1 MNSSTKCQLC
11 GNLNDGSSC
20 TPKTVI
26 GKNEYNRIPY
36 GIEAVLAKV
45 QDETDKQSHCHDCN
59 VHFNGF
65 HHFPCEVEI
74 CPRCSGQFISCG
86 CGVV

>member
-1 MNSSTKCQLC
+1 MMDLVA
-11 GNLNDGSSC
+11 LLE
-20 TPKTVI
+20 TVI

-36 GIEAVLAKV
+36 GIEAVLTKV
-45 QDETDKQSHCHDCN
+45 QNETDKQSHCHDCN

-74 CPRCSGQFISCG
+74 CPRCGQQFISRG

>member
-1 MNSSTKCQLC
+1 MNT
-11 GNLNDGSSC
+11 
-20 TPKTVI
+20 
-26 GKNEYNRIPY
+26 
-36 GIEAVLAKV
+36 IEFHMVSRPVLAKV